1 MVIRYKKKS
10 PKKIKIIMAG
20 FLIMT
25 IVLILAGSLFG
36 LLLGANYIF
45 DQSLSDPDVLLNPV
59 ISGNDIIITIYEGRR
74 VSEMVK
80 LSVQIEG
87 YSPVVR
93 DVPKGVTEIEFRGI
107 AMYITG
113 TRSVGVRGTFSDGSV
128 ALLKV
133 ASLKFT

>member
-1 MVIRYKKKS
+1 MVR
-10 PKKIKIIMAG
+10 
-20 FLIMT
+20 
-25 IVLILAGSLFG
+25 
-36 LLLGANYIF
+36 
-45 DQSLSDPDVLLNPV
+45 
-59 ISGNDIIITIYEGRR
+59 ISIE
-74 VSEMVK
+74 
-80 LSVQIEG
+80 IEG

-93 DVPKGVTEIEFRGI
+93 DVPKGEKEIEFRGI